1 MAEQHLPPRATGPA
15 RALGVLVLLA
25 GIVAMHAV
33 VFAMSG
39 HAAAHS
45 EHGATAGPGGGHT
58 AEMATAATGSDR
70 MLALRTDTA
79 LEPTGPPD
87 GHELAAALMPPGQD
101 LDTGPVPHGH
111 DRDAAPIPR
120 GHDLDAGPVPRGHD
134 LDAAPIP
141 HGHERDAGPVR
152 HSHDL
157 NQLAGVDGN
166 KLAPTTMPAAVAI
179 GKQPMSGGNSGAAG
193 ADCAGD
199 GCGGLHGGMHGCV
212 FILAAAALAFALV
225 LLYRMA
231 DRPGNGVTPLRH
243 PRPRRERSPPW
254 TVLSLAELSI
264 LRI

>member
-1 MAEQHLPPRATGPA
+1 MSRYYTDRVAEQHPLLRATGPA
-15 RALGVLVLLA
+15 RTLGVLVLLA

-45 EHGATAGPGGGHT
+45 DHSAGAGGGGLT
-58 AEMATAATGSDR
+58 AEMAAAATGTDR
-70 MLALRTDTA
+70 MLALRTGTA
-79 LEPTGPPD
+79 LEP
-87 GHELAAALMPPGQD
+87 MP
-101 LDTGPVPHGH
+101 
-111 DRDAAPIPR
+111 
-120 GHDLDAGPVPRGHD
+120 
-134 LDAAPIP
+134 
-141 HGHERDAGPVR
+141 

-157 NQLAGVDGN
+157 GPGAMPHSHGLNQAAGAGGSDLG
-166 KLAPTTMPAAVAI
+166 PTAMPIDVAI
-179 GKQPMSGGNSGAAG
+179 GQLAMPGSSGAAG

-212 FILAAAALAFALV
+212 FILAAAAMALALV

-231 DRPGNGVTPLRH
+231 DRPGNGVARLRH